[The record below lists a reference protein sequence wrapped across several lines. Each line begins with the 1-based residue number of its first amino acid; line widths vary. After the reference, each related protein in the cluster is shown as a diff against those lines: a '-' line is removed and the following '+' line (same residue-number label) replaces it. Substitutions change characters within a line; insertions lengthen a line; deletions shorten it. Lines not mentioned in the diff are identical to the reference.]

1 MPPVPVRQIPRPPSS
16 RAASK
21 PRTLHVSA
29 ASPEY
34 EYDYMTGDLG
44 DPAAEVIGW
53 NPIGALADVA
63 AAGVDILKKA
73 GRSIINQVVY
83 EAKDLGSTI
92 YAAATG
98 EPPAEPGVIFNTVTG
113 MAEGVNRLLP
123 QTVQQKLGTEN
134 KTNVAGYITLP
145 DGRKIPVPKAEDA
158 QGTAE
163 RAMSAALSAATTRAQ
178 AHIAEAKIKAD
189 IERLKLQSSRDQWE
203 KSFALT
209 ERAAGQRERLTDL
222 QIRAAELALER
233 ETASPA
239 QRALWGRPSTLAPQQ
254 AETTRAVRAIGP
266 GVPGGVITGK
276 PGWTLPW

>member
-21 PRTLHVSA
+21 PRTLHVSP

-53 NPIGALADVA
+53 NPIGAIADVA

-73 GRSIINQVVY
+73 GRSIITAVTSG
-83 EAKDLGSTI
+83 ATALGSTV

-98 EPPAEPGVIFNTVTG
+98 EPPAEPGVVFNIATG

-163 RAMSAALSAATTRAQ
+163 RALSAAVRGATIQAQ
-178 AHIAEAKIKAD
+178 AAIAEAKIKAD
-189 IERLKLQSSRDQWE
+189 VERLKLQASTDQWQ

-276 PGWTLPW
+276 PAWTLPW